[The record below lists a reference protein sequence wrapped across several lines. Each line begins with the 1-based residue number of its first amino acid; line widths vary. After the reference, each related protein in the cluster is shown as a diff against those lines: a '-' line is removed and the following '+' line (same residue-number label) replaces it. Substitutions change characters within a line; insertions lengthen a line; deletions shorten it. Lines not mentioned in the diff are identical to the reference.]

1 VLECVVNVA
10 EGRDAAV
17 LSRLATACGDALL
30 DLHADADHH
39 RSVFT
44 LAGPGPRDAAWAA
57 AGLARA
63 ALTELDLAGHDG
75 VHPRLGLVDVVP
87 FVALGEPPRVA
98 IDAAREFAARLAA
111 ERAVPVFFYGAADPA
126 GRDLPSVRRHAFT
139 RRAPD
144 LGPAQPHPRWGA
156 TAVGARPPLVAV
168 NCWLDRD
175 DLDLARSIAT
185 TVRER
190 DGGLTGVRAL
200 GFRLPSSGQVQVSMN
215 VTDLAA
221 TSVEAACTAVAAAGA
236 AAGAEVTRVEWVGL
250 IPADAI
256 ERCSPA
262 FRAWSGL
269 DPARSIEGRLAVRSG

>member
-30 DLHADADHH
+30 DLHANADHH

-63 ALTELDLAGHDG
+63 ALAELDLSGHEG

-87 FVALGEPPRVA
+87 FVALGESPRVA
-98 IDAAREFAARLAA
+98 VDAAREFAARFAA
-111 ERAVPVFFYGAADPA
+111 ELEIPVFFYGAADSE
-126 GRDLPSVRRHAFT
+126 GRDLPSVRRDAFT

-144 LGPAQPHPRWGA
+144 VGPPQPHPRWGA

-175 DLDLARSIAT
+175 DLDLARSVAT

-190 DGGLTGVRAL
+190 DGGPAGVRAL
-200 GFRLPSSGQVQVSMN
+200 GFRLASVGRVQVSMN
-215 VTDLAA
+215 VTDLTA
-221 TSVEAACTAVAAAGA
+221 TGVEAACDAAAA
-236 AAGAEVTRVEWVGL
+236 AAETAGAKVTRVEWVGL
-250 IPADAI
+250 IPGEAI

-269 DPARSIEGRLAVRSG
+269 DRSRSIEGRLAVRSP